1 MNREITGK
9 DMIYFLLL
17 SVILTFCVV
26 IANKVE
32 TNAKTPEIT
41 TDKPTEAVT
50 EAVTEKSPAAEE
62 TTEIELTTVKFE
74 DIPELT
80 ELGTFKLTA
89 YCACSTCCGKS
100 DGITASGT
108 KATAGRTVAVDRSV
122 IPFGTE
128 LYING
133 NTYTAEDTGGAVK
146 GNVID
151 IFFNTHE
158 EAQSFGTKYAK
169 VFEVG

>member
-26 IANKVE
+26 IASKVE
-32 TNAKTPEIT
+32 TNAKTPE
-41 TDKPTEAVT
+41 VT
-50 EAVTEKSPAAEE
+50 EITSEATTEESSTVEE
-62 TTEIELTTVKFE
+62 TTDIPLTTVKYE
-74 DIPELT
+74 NIPDYT

-89 YCACSTCCGKS
+89 YCSCSKCCGKS

-108 KATAGRTVAVDRSV
+108 KAKANHTVAADSS

-133 NTYTAEDTGGAVK
+133 NTYIVEDRGVK
-146 GNVID
+146 GNVVD
-151 IFFNTHE
+151 IFFNSHE
-158 EAQSFGTKYAK
+158 EAQNFGVKYAK
-169 VFEVG
+169 VFEVN